1 MKVEFIDL
9 KSRYKLEKKEILSCI
24 NKILKKGNLVLTKE
38 LEEFENL
45 ICKYTGA
52 KYCVG
57 LNSGT
62 DALMMSLWAL
72 GIRKGDEVITSPISF
87 IATAGAIMHVGAKPV
102 FVDVKEDFNIDADK
116 IEEKINSKTKA
127 IMPVHWTGRM
137 CNMNKIKSIAKKH
150 KLFLIEDAAQAMGSY
165 FNNIHAG
172 RYSDISA
179 FSTHPLKNLNALGDG
194 GFVLTDK
201 KNLYKKI
208 KLNRNHGLKSRDN
221 VEFFGLNSRL
231 DVLNAE
237 VLKFRLKKLRDINAK
252 RRKNVSI
259 YRKNLKIK
267 NIKILEDAKNE
278 INSYVMFLI
287 QAEKRDSLQKFLT
300 KKKIQSLIYYSK
312 PLHMHKASKILQVKK
327 GSLPIAEKLASKV
340 LALPHHQNLTKK
352 QILYVCNKIKEFYN

>member
-252 RRKNVSI
+252 RRNNVSI

-267 NIKILEDAKNE
+267 NIKILEDGKNE

-327 GSLPIAEKLASKV
+327 GSLPMAEKLANKV

>member
-137 CNMNKIKSIAKKH
+137 CNI
-150 KLFLIEDAAQAMGSY
+150 
-165 FNNIHAG
+165 
-172 RYSDISA
+172 
-179 FSTHPLKNLNALGDG
+179 
-194 GFVLTDK
+194 
-201 KNLYKKI
+201 KKI
-208 KLNRNHGLKSRDN
+208 YIKKLN
-221 VEFFGLNSRL
+221 
-231 DVLNAE
+231 
-237 VLKFRLKKLRDINAK
+237 
-252 RRKNVSI
+252 
-259 YRKNLKIK
+259 
-267 NIKILEDAKNE
+267 
-278 INSYVMFLI
+278 
-287 QAEKRDSLQKFLT
+287 
-300 KKKIQSLIYYSK
+300 
-312 PLHMHKASKILQVKK
+312 
-327 GSLPIAEKLASKV
+327 
-340 LALPHHQNLTKK
+340 
-352 QILYVCNKIKEFYN
+352 

>member
-252 RRKNVSI
+252 RRNNVSI

-267 NIKILEDAKNE
+267 NIKILEDGKNE

-327 GSLPIAEKLASKV
+327 GSLPMAEKLASKV